1 MPEPV
6 TASVRE
12 RRYRVLVAG
21 YALSSYGSYLNVV
34 ALNLYVYAVTDR
46 ALAVGA
52 FMAVRLAAGIVAGLL
67 AAPILARWSAR
78 SVMFWVNVV
87 QAAVLAVLVA
97 APDTLRTPVL
107 FVVSAVGGITGT
119 VFLVA
124 LRSSVIPEM
133 VAEDRRTWAN
143 SLMVSGRSLAMVAG
157 FASAGVVVSLLG
169 YTAAFL
175 LDMATFLVC
184 AVAVA
189 QLPVT
194 RRQKGDAEEEAADA
208 AEPASA
214 AGAGKKRRRL
224 PAAVV
229 VLAGAPVL
237 GLMVLLRGVDALGS
251 SSHNAALPVYSTE
264 LDTDS
269 PATFVSVFWCVW
281 AFGNIVAQQVIQ
293 RLPRRSEQALGA
305 LGFGLGTIV
314 MSGAFILAFA
324 GLPWTA
330 TVLIALVAGAADGLT
345 EVSYTQHLQALPE
358 RLRTPAFGLSATVE
372 SFGFGAGMIAVGA
385 ALDVFSPLS
394 VVAVAHGVAIVI
406 AVLFVALVLRRRST
420 PPAGT
425 AAEGRGT
432 GAEARA
438 EV

>member
-12 RRYRVLVAG
+12 RRYRILVAG

-78 SVMFWVNVV
+78 PVMFWVNVV

-194 RRQKGDAEEEAADA
+194 RRQKTDAEEDT
-208 AEPASA
+208 AETASA

-314 MSGAFILAFA
+314 MSGAFILTFA

-420 PPAGT
+420 PPAG
-425 AAEGRGT
+425 AEAEGRGT

>member
-12 RRYRVLVAG
+12 RRYRVLIAG

-97 APDTLRTPVL
+97 APDTLRSPVL
-107 FVVSAVGGITGT
+107 FVVSAVGGITST

-143 SLMVSGRSLAMVAG
+143 SLMVSWRSLAMVAG

-194 RRQKGDAEEEAADA
+194 RRQKPEAEEDA
-208 AEPASA
+208 AQA
-214 AGAGKKRRRL
+214 AGPAGSGKKRRRL
-224 PAAVV
+224 PAAVM

-293 RLPRRSEQALGA
+293 RLPKRSEQALGA

-345 EVSYTQHLQALPE
+345 EVSYTQHLQTLPD
-358 RLRTPAFGLSATVE
+358 RLRTHAFGLSATVE

-420 PPAGT
+420 PPTGPAT
-425 AAEGRGT
+425 EGT

>member
-12 RRYRVLVAG
+12 RRYRILVAG

-194 RRQKGDAEEEAADA
+194 RRQKTDAEEDT
-208 AEPASA
+208 AETASA

-224 PAAVV
+224 PAAVM

-420 PPAGT
+420 PPAG
-425 AAEGRGT
+425 AEAEGRGT

>member
-1 MPEPV
+1 M
-6 TASVRE
+6 
-12 RRYRVLVAG
+12 
-21 YALSSYGSYLNVV
+21 
-34 ALNLYVYAVTDR
+34 
-46 ALAVGA
+46 
-52 FMAVRLAAGIVAGLL
+52 
-67 AAPILARWSAR
+67 
-78 SVMFWVNVV
+78 
-87 QAAVLAVLVA
+87 
-97 APDTLRTPVL
+97 
-107 FVVSAVGGITGT
+107 
-119 VFLVA
+119 
-124 LRSSVIPEM
+124 
-133 VAEDRRTWAN
+133 
-143 SLMVSGRSLAMVAG
+143 
-157 FASAGVVVSLLG
+157 
-169 YTAAFL
+169 
-175 LDMATFLVC
+175 
-184 AVAVA
+184 
-189 QLPVT
+189 
-194 RRQKGDAEEEAADA
+194 
-208 AEPASA
+208 
-214 AGAGKKRRRL
+214 
-224 PAAVV
+224 

-345 EVSYTQHLQALPE
+345 EVSYTQHLQTLPD
-358 RLRTPAFGLSATVE
+358 RLRTHAFGLSATVE

-406 AVLFVALVLRRRST
+406 AVLFVVLVLRRRST
-420 PPAGT
+420 APAGME
-425 AAEGRGT
+425 AEGKGT

>member
-12 RRYRVLVAG
+12 RRYRILVAG

-124 LRSSVIPEM
+124 LRSSVIPET
-133 VAEDRRTWAN
+133 VAEDRRAWAN

-189 QLPVT
+189 QLPGT
-194 RRQKGDAEEEAADA
+194 RRPKPDA
-208 AEPASA
+208 AEDSAEAASP

-224 PAAVV
+224 PAAVM

-264 LDTDS
+264 LDADS

-345 EVSYTQHLQALPE
+345 EVSYTQHLQTLPD
-358 RLRTPAFGLSATVE
+358 RLRTHAFGLSATVE

-420 PPAGT
+420 APAGT
-425 AAEGRGT
+425 EAEGKGT

>member
-12 RRYRVLVAG
+12 RRYRILVAG

-194 RRQKGDAEEEAADA
+194 RRPKPDPAEDAPEAAS
-208 AEPASA
+208 P
-214 AGAGKKRRRL
+214 AGAGQKRRRL
-224 PAAVV
+224 PAAVT

-345 EVSYTQHLQALPE
+345 EVSYTQHLQTLPD
-358 RLRTPAFGLSATVE
+358 RLRTHAFGLSATVE

-420 PPAGT
+420 APAGT
-425 AAEGRGT
+425 DAEGKGTGT